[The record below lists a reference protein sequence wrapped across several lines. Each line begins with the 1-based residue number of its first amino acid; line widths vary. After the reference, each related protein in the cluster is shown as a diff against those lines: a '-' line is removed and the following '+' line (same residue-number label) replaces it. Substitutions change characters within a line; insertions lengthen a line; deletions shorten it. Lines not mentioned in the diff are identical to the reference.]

1 MGGFLLW
8 AALVWTPELE
18 QAIQIQL
25 EYTKDPAQRAVL
37 ETLQKNHSLEG
48 LEEVPLGELRVT
60 GYYTPVVYT
69 REKAEKH
76 AKMQGSV
83 LFRHREGKLKL
94 LSYRGKKAG
103 KEIYRLLGDRPRGA
117 SGMPL
122 VADYS
127 AAVNPAKIPYGSV
140 LLTEI
145 DGEPR
150 LLFAMDTGAKVQRN
164 HEVDIYL
171 GVGEEARKKAVKL
184 HETREIGLL
193 SSKLEN

>member
-1 MGGFLLW
+1 MAML
-8 AALVWTPELE
+8 AWTPELE

-25 EYTKDPAQRAVL
+25 EYTKNPAQQAVL
-37 ETLQKNHSLEG
+37 ETLRETHSLEG
-48 LEEVPLGELRVT
+48 LDQLPLGKLRVT
-60 GYYTPVVYT
+60 GYYTPIVYT

-76 AKMQGSV
+76 AKMQGSA
-83 LFRHREGKLKL
+83 FFKHRKGSLKL

-122 VADYS
+122 VAAYS

-140 LLTEI
+140 LLTHIE
-145 DGEPR
+145 GEPR

-164 HEVDIYL
+164 HEVDVYL
-171 GVGEEARKKAVKL
+171 GVGEEARRKAMKL
-184 HETREIGLL
+184 HQTREVSLL
-193 SSKLEN
+193 SLKFEE